1 MEATFNWLYDAA
13 RSLSPGFRTWMYGT
27 ENDPGHGISILII
40 LFVALIAYYGGT
52 RIVAS
57 TVRRLVKSTRHREWH
72 RKDIEKRQ
80 NTLSAL
86 FTNIWRIL
94 VMVIASLTIFKE
106 LFPLIDLS
114 PLFASAGIIGV
125 ALGFG
130 AQSIIKD
137 FLSGIFIISENQYR
151 VGDIV
156 DIEGASGTVERIGT
170 RSTVLRDVDGNVHYF
185 PNGMVTHVINKT
197 MGYSMARFIV
207 AVHPDTDLDEVV
219 SIINDLGEKLAKED
233 KWKKKIIEPPAFV
246 SLGEIT
252 GNSLEIIIAGKTQP
266 SDQWSV
272 IAEMRRRLLESLE
285 KAKIEL
291 AVLPNFA
298 PPTKKK

>member
-13 RSLSPGFRTWMYGT
+13 RSLSPGFYTWMYGT

-207 AVHPDTDLDEVV
+207 AVNPDTDLDEVV